1 MIRQRSDTE
10 VIVVVIVVV
19 MRRRNLRRAFY
30 SEAGHVSRLDWAGIA
45 LDHLAE
51 ECNLNALRSLTVL
64 KVGGVVRWRSYEI

>member
-10 VIVVVIVVV
+10 LVVVVIVVV
-19 MRRRNLRRAFY
+19 MRRRNLRAFY

-51 ECNLNALRSLTVL
+51 RCNLNALRSLTVL